1 MKLRHLVLL
10 AGLVAGGN
18 APVPAAASDGLLA
31 GPPRTVH
38 KQFNVAS
45 RKFNS
50 RQRMILTECSGAAD
64 VQICNYTVT
73 GRLAL
78 VAWSQ
83 EGNKEKLQ
91 SVTLIYAKGSRAVEM
106 FIAMATLMEVYSP
119 GSDRSEQGVAMIALA
134 EAIKTDAGEGSVL
147 LDDISY
153 SVSNL
158 GGWAY
163 GSP

>member
-1 MKLRHLVLL
+1 MYSIVYISRRKIGGLMKLRHLVLL

-64 VQICNYTVT
+64 VQTCNYTVT

-91 SVTLIYAKGSRAVEM
+91 SVTLLCQGLPGCRDVHRHGHIDGGLFTRLRQVGARCRNDSSR
-106 FIAMATLMEVYSP
+106 
-119 GSDRSEQGVAMIALA
+119 
-134 EAIKTDAGEGSVL
+134 
-147 LDDISY
+147 
-153 SVSNL
+153 
-158 GGWAY
+158 
-163 GSP
+163 